1 MQKILQFHHGQD
13 FKIYIFRILTS
24 NPTTWLKQNLCLFL
38 SSKNCLQPPCGLDPI
53 SMTSPSAWVKL
64 TRFLLSSTYPIQ
76 ANEALTSRLIRSPR
90 TESLDQNRFC
100 LSSRLLCAHT
110 RLLLTLSWSLSTRNV
125 FSALVAQAAG
135 LIKSSCT

>member
-1 MQKILQFHHGQD
+1 MHWQLRLWYKTCGNHNGFSLFCGIWWCNITLKSMGTGQMDLIL
-13 FKIYIFRILTS
+13 
-24 NPTTWLKQNLCLFL
+24 
-38 SSKNCLQPPCGLDPI
+38 
-53 SMTSPSAWVKL
+53 MTSPSAWVKL

-90 TESLDQNRFC
+90 TESFDQNRFC